1 MFFSA
6 IDANTARAIA
16 EAVNDRLTEKNH
28 RRAAVS
34 SPKPPRRP

>member
-16 EAVNDRLTEKNH
+16 EAVNDRLTEKTTDEQQ
-28 RRAAVS
+28 
-34 SPKPPRRP
+34 